1 MAELVDA
8 LGSGSSESNL
18 VWVRVPLSAP
28 TIINTMST
36 LYLPIG
42 IVFLVALSFVLISLL
57 ASHYLGPHRHSLV
70 KDAPFE
76 CGIESKDS
84 ARVRFSIKYFLI
96 AILFVLFDVEVV
108 FFYPWAV
115 NFQELGLRGLFEIA
129 AFMGCVLVG
138 LIYIN
143 QNKVLDFEGRNVP
156 R

>member
-1 MAELVDA
+1 
-8 LGSGSSESNL
+8 
-18 VWVRVPLSAP
+18 
-28 TIINTMST
+28 MST

-57 ASHYLGPHRHSLV
+57 ASHFLGPHRHSVV

-115 NFQELGLRGLFEIA
+115 NFQVLGAKGLIEIA
-129 AFMGCVLVG
+129 GFMACVLVG

-143 QNKVLDFEGRNVP
+143 QNNVFDFEGRNVSK
-156 R
+156 

>member
-8 LGSGSSESNL
+8 LGSGSSKSNL

-28 TIINTMST
+28 IIINKMST
-36 LYLPIG
+36 LYIPIG
-42 IVFLVALSFVLISLL
+42 IVFFIALSFVLVSLF
-57 ASHYLGPHRHSLV
+57 ASHLLGPHRHSRI
-70 KDAPFE
+70 KDATFE

-115 NFQELGLRGLFEIA
+115 NFRDLGGRGLLEIA
-129 AFMGCVLVG
+129 AFMLCVLVG

-143 QNKVLDFEGRNVP
+143 QNKVLDFEARNVP
-156 R
+156 K